1 MKRIMTLLLALTMLA
16 GLAVSAALAETIH
29 APGQASRPSGTES
42 GALISWEGFSA
53 RLLRYEI
60 EKNREGDTRL
70 YLYTRVV
77 NDTDR
82 TISMDA
88 RNITADGVRI
98 MGSGIMKTAPHS
110 DSGEDSLRH
119 FSLWARSENKE
130 EGRNA
135 ILNARTLAMQIEL
148 RDSDTMETLVRQE
161 VTLDLRSLEGTTEI
175 ETPRPTATPKP
186 RPTPEPTPDN
196 RAPAYTPASTD
207 YKTLTEKSRGQAVKD
222 LQQRL
227 WDLNYYANK
236 INGVYEDTT
245 AIAVMSFCTQNGL
258 YIQGD
263 ATPEMQE
270 LLYSSR
276 AEYYREPWI
285 PVMLGPKFRWR
296 VHGDADV
303 AAIYPMIVNRSPSR
317 TVLGVELYYYYTDVW
332 GERYVGSN
340 GTPLLRRATLQ
351 KTMKPGDY
359 YSSEQVLASPY
370 SWINTVYI
378 GINKIVFDDGE
389 IRTAENIQYIGY
401 PMRN

>member
-1 MKRIMTLLLALTMLA
+1 MKKHRQLIALNLVLVLLLSLFPGVAFAAETDA
-16 GLAVSAALAETIH
+16 AEPAVQAEQSAAAQTEATAE
-29 APGQASRPSGTES
+29 PEP
-42 GALISWEGFSA
+42 
-53 RLLRYEI
+53 
-60 EKNREGDTRL
+60 
-70 YLYTRVV
+70 
-77 NDTDR
+77 
-82 TISMDA
+82 
-88 RNITADGVRI
+88 
-98 MGSGIMKTAPHS
+98 
-110 DSGEDSLRH
+110 
-119 FSLWARSENKE
+119 
-130 EGRNA
+130 
-135 ILNARTLAMQIEL
+135 
-148 RDSDTMETLVRQE
+148 
-161 VTLDLRSLEGTTEI
+161 
-175 ETPRPTATPKP
+175 TPM
-186 RPTPEPTPDN
+186 PTPEPTPDN

-332 GERYVGSN
+332 GERYIGSN

-359 YSSEQVLASPY
+359 YSSEQVLVSPY

-389 IRTAENIQYIGY
+389 IRTADNIQYIGY

>member
-161 VTLDLRSLEGTTEI
+161 VSLDLRSLEGTTEI

-359 YSSEQVLASPY
+359 
-370 SWINTVYI
+370 
-378 GINKIVFDDGE
+378 
-389 IRTAENIQYIGY
+389 
-401 PMRN
+401 